1 MWDAQYVGEWTEI
14 KSGPRIHGS
23 ISIPIVYYYE
33 IAEHVF
39 WTENNPN
46 SIYLK
51 RKFTSLFKQ
60 SLNLH
65 KALVIIVEPEVH

>member
-1 MWDAQYVGEWTEI
+1 MIKFSVWTEI

-23 ISIPIVYYYE
+23 ISIVFYYE